1 VPRRPHRWSD
11 GLDLLGLTH
20 VLNAGPVRNLGLL
33 DRRRRR
39 GGGEAFVDPGGDNVH
54 MAYNPSKTEEAVIG
68 ATFLGMPAEGHLT
81 VPVDEVEGAELD
93 ARCEIDR

>member
-1 VPRRPHRWSD
+1 
-11 GLDLLGLTH
+11 
-20 VLNAGPVRNLGLL
+20 
-33 DRRRRR
+33 
-39 GGGEAFVDPGGDNVH
+39 

-81 VPVDEVEGAELD
+81 VPVHEVEGAELD